1 MSNRTPTPDISAV
14 KCACLAEW
22 EALSEPGALAVFDGD
37 ASGVSWLPNLPYA
50 GQFAHEV
57 VPLPRARGGH
67 VNGFALRSRCT
78 RCFAKTRQASVSA
91 DGVAEHIGE
100 FWQTRCR
107 LRVIV
112 LDNAR
117 VPTQALKEPLA
128 AWEARGLFI
137 QRTGPI
143 STLRRCLWKQLK
155 YAWLPPTDSLSKDIL
170 PAAVGNRLEA
180 VGKSLKIAFQPF
192 QKPNTIYRTYAR
204 AIWIDGFLS
213 C

>member
-78 RCFAKTRQASVSA
+78 RCFAKTSQARVSA
-91 DGVAEHIGE
+91 DGVAEQIGQ
-100 FWQTRCR
+100 FWQSLCR
-107 LRVIV
+107 LRGIV
-112 LDNAR
+112 LDTAR
-117 VPTQALKEPLA
+117 VPTRAFREPLV
-128 AWEARGLFI
+128 AWKEGGLLVFVLPASWPPFNRAQI
-137 QRTGPI
+137 LWT
-143 STLRRCLWKQLK
+143 TLKFE
-155 YAWLPPTDSLSKDIL
+155 WLQPTDYLSKDIL

-192 QKPNTIYRTYAR
+192 QKPNTI
-204 AIWIDGFLS
+204 
-213 C
+213 